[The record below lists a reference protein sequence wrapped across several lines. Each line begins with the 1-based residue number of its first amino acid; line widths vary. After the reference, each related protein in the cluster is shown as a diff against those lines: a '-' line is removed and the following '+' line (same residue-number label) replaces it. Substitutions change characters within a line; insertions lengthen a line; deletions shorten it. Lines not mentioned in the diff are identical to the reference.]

1 MRRAKVGAVVYVMW
15 GLLHL
20 GAALEEFSLGTS
32 VGPGLV
38 QGKLN
43 QGAWNLLFCALA
55 SIFIAVRFNRHNS
68 RLGYWLN
75 LVVVGI
81 ADVGFLI
88 FVFAPGYAPAIPSLF
103 GPLLWITATILT
115 TVALK
120 DAGEPTPVGRTP
132 AG

>member
-1 MRRAKVGAVVYVMW
+1 MRWAKVGTVVYVLW

-20 GAALEEFSLGTS
+20 GAAFEEFSLGAS

-43 QGAWNLLFCALA
+43 QGAWNLLFFALA
-55 SIFIAVRFNRHNS
+55 SIFIALRFNWHNS

-75 LVVVGI
+75 LFVVSI

-103 GPLLWITATILT
+103 GPLLWITAAIVT

-120 DAGEPTPVGRTP
+120 DAGKPTPAGRTP